1 MRKKAQH
8 ERETIIALF
17 GSAPGQD
24 LSSAKGTLWR
34 AVNAVTYFAAH
45 VRSGACRRQ
54 AGYCLVRCWLLIERK
69 SLGEAN
75 RIRFLKLE
83 QAVPTFDRIVGVSW
97 LVVAKQSS
105 LLAIQFGTQ
114 FFF

>member
-17 GSAPGQD
+17 GCAPGQD

-34 AVNAVTYFAAH
+34 AVNAITYFADH

-54 AGYCLVRCWLLIERK
+54 AG
-69 SLGEAN
+69 
-75 RIRFLKLE
+75 
-83 QAVPTFDRIVGVSW
+83 
-97 LVVAKQSS
+97 
-105 LLAIQFGTQ
+105 
-114 FFF
+114 

>member
-8 ERETIIALF
+8 EREAIIALF

-34 AVNAVTYFAAH
+34 AVNAVTYFADH

-54 AGYCLVRCWLLIERK
+54 AGYCLVNKFGLI
-69 SLGEAN
+69 
-75 RIRFLKLE
+75 
-83 QAVPTFDRIVGVSW
+83 
-97 LVVAKQSS
+97 LVVVRSS
-105 LLAIQFGTQ
+105 QENA
-114 FFF
+114 